1 MDGAQSI
8 RINFGRPVAIFPL
21 ATVLLPQQPMP
32 LHVFEPRYRQ
42 MVDSALDSSG
52 QIAIATLDPKRPA
65 DAHGRPAVRPV
76 ICIGQIVTHERL
88 PDGRFNLVLHGL
100 CRAKIVEEL
109 PPEPGV
115 AYRLVMSEP
124 FGDEGSEV
132 FSASETME
140 RLRVWV
146 DDALDKGPL
155 ARLRIAEQVLHYV
168 RDEQIPTPVLLDVVG
183 FTLLSGRES
192 RYEML
197 AEGDAETRTR
207 LLGRE
212 LDRLSRTIRAAESQ
226 HPETWPKGMSWN

>member
-88 PDGRFNLVLHGL
+88 PDGRFNLVLHGPNN
-100 CRAKIVEEL
+100 RYINDDKI
-109 PPEPGV
+109 
-115 AYRLVMSEP
+115 ADY
-124 FGDEGSEV
+124 
-132 FSASETME
+132 
-140 RLRVWV
+140 
-146 DDALDKGPL
+146 DDL
-155 ARLRIAEQVLHYV
+155 YN
-168 RDEQIPTPVLLDVVG
+168 T
-183 FTLLSGRES
+183 
-192 RYEML
+192 
-197 AEGDAETRTR
+197 
-207 LLGRE
+207 
-212 LDRLSRTIRAAESQ
+212 LDRHKPGDRVTVHVEASGQVQKVELALVEI
-226 HPETWPKGMSWN
+226 P